1 MSKGIFEHKFLQ
13 VNCPNGNTKDEYTKI
28 MNGRAKYRD
37 KNIFLNNVEPF
48 PPPQKITCEEKSRL
62 PNLLDKLPNSYFT
75 CVSFLKFVLYF
86 TTRKFTLIEKLFLLK

>member
-48 PPPQKITCEEKSRL
+48 PPPKKLHVRKNIDCQIYWINYPIAIL
-62 PNLLDKLPNSYFT
+62 P
-75 CVSFLKFVLYF
+75 VFLF
-86 TTRKFTLIEKLFLLK
+86 